1 MKFEKFHSIY
11 TRSADPF
18 FENKRGFEGVPA
30 GSHGHKKLAVRL
42 LLEFDRGDIYL
53 RRYVLFLFLCF
64 ILAGWCTSLVWLAL
78 LGIVGVSSLGG

>member
-1 MKFEKFHSIY
+1 MISCVKFEKFHSIY

-42 LLEFDRGDIYL
+42 LLEFDR
-53 RRYVLFLFLCF
+53 
-64 ILAGWCTSLVWLAL
+64 
-78 LGIVGVSSLGG
+78 